1 MEKHEIR
8 IGNHFNHNGN
18 WNYANHNGNFIFSES
33 DWHALGECTLL
44 LEDVNQIPLKDW
56 LDKFGLNKY
65 NIDGFRFLKVGN
77 FSFEYSDENN
87 ILYINGSGTKIK
99 YVHQLQNA
107 IFDLTEQIIL

>member
-1 MEKHEIR
+1 MEIYELRPSNYIK
-8 IGNHFNHNGN
+8 IGSTITKVESVSSLDGIIQSN
-18 WNYANHNGNFIFSES
+18 NFADRHIKDFEP
-33 DWHALGECTLL
+33 
-44 LEDVNQIPLKDW
+44 IPLKDW

-87 ILYINGSGTKIK
+87 ILYINDSGTKIK